1 MNNVKICDHSK
12 NTEIVSKG
20 ERLWNIMPI
29 KQATFGGSW
38 TMYWYAGW
46 TRWLRWTTKIS
57 WRYSSVLRL
66 CSYSG
71 WILRRKREFLHLD
84 FWMDRVEENLGIT
97 GFLGSENRK
106 SHCLFLIILHKSKT
120 KTHCLLAQIVH
131 LRHAPLPQLEQRITQ
146 CQSRF
151 AYWNKIFHLAY
162 EPCRWSCFPWW

>member
-71 WILRRKREFLHLD
+71 WILRREREFLHLD

-106 SHCLFLIILHKSKT
+106 SHCLFVLMREVKGICFSKKLKNIEILWDFFFVI
-120 KTHCLLAQIVH
+120 L
-131 LRHAPLPQLEQRITQ
+131 
-146 CQSRF
+146 
-151 AYWNKIFHLAY
+151 WKINHRKDNMY
-162 EPCRWSCFPWW
+162 E